1 MCTLK
6 MLTENEKDWKINHLN
21 FYLKRLEKQKQIK
34 IQRKELLNIGETNEI

>member
-1 MCTLK
+1 
-6 MLTENEKDWKINHLN
+6 MLTENEEDWKINHLN